1 LLKKR
6 YFFLKLNRKCSSQ
19 MINKRLLIKNL
30 LAHNDENSFYDK
42 KRQLNLHTKEGKSK
56 FLKHICA
63 LSNSNPA
70 NNSYIVVGVEDQE
83 NEIVGADFFDDSH
96 IQNLI
101 NAYLENPP
109 KIQYE
114 NIPFPNLPKD
124 KVIGL
129 VTIKPK
135 NKISSFKKGIHT
147 IAAHSVFIR
156 IGSNTTPTENK
167 IEKNYLNTETVIDL
181 ENNSRNNIKYTLDGF
196 FDFMNYRHKDMA
208 PKYKVFKELFVIC
221 WAGIPKIV
229 RDKTFLSRVDI
240 ELINEHIKLFYSA
253 QDVVTIYFDEN
264 TFTIIEY
271 VPLGLN
277 DKTSYYPLEQQTI
290 YFFENGY
297 YKIESKMLFEPPTFN
312 KKMLFHIYNS
322 NEALIDKLK
331 KGIQLNPRELK
342 DLENLP
348 STFMIC
354 YLNGFE
360 DAKNKLIDTKTYLKA
375 FPTVY
380 LSFKEA
386 MRILRKMKYDVQ

>member
-1 LLKKR
+1 
-6 YFFLKLNRKCSSQ
+6 
-19 MINKRLLIKNL
+19 MINKRILIKNL
-30 LAHNDENSFYDK
+30 LAHNDESSFYDK
-42 KRQLNLHTKEGKSK
+42 KRQLNLHTREGKAK

-63 LSNSNPA
+63 LSNSNPT

-83 NEIVGADFFDDSH
+83 NTIVGDDFFDDSR

-114 NIPFPNLPKD
+114 NVPFPNLPKD

-135 NKISSFKKGIHT
+135 TKTSHFKKGIHT
-147 IAAHSVFIR
+147 IPANSIFIR
-156 IGSNTTPTENK
+156 QGSNTMPVEGE
-167 IEKNYLNTETVIDL
+167 IEKNYQNTETVIGI
-181 ENNSRNNIKYTLDGF
+181 ENNSRNSIEYTLDGVI
-196 FDFMNYRHKDMA
+196 DFMNFRHKDMA

-221 WAGIPKIV
+221 WAGIPKKS
-229 RDKTFLSRVDI
+229 RDKTYLSRVDI
-240 ELINEHIKLFYSA
+240 ELINEQIKLFYSA
-253 QDVVTIYFDEN
+253 QDVVEITYDED

-271 VPLGLN
+271 VSLGLN
-277 DKTSYYPLEQQTI
+277 DKTSYYPLEKQTI
-290 YFFENGY
+290 HFHDNGY
-297 YKIESKMLFEPPTFN
+297 YKIEREMLFQPPEFN

-322 NEALIDKLK
+322 NIALLK
-331 KGIQLNPRELK
+331 KLQKGLSLSEREHK

-360 DAKNKLIDTKTYLKA
+360 EAKQKLIDTKALLKP
-375 FPTVY
+375 FNQVY

-386 MRILRKMKYDVQ
+386 LRILRKMKYDVQ